1 MQFETLLFEKRE
13 RVGVI
18 TLNRPERLNAINTA
32 MSRELPLA
40 WQAIMRDPE
49 IVVAILTGAGDRAL
63 CTGFDMVDFSSGR
76 TAVGDPA
83 EAGRLSAVR
92 FTALQNGCWKPVITA
107 VNGMATGGGMH
118 FVAGSDLVVAAEHAE
133 FFENHVRVGLMSGLE
148 PVSLLRRMPLEAVMR
163 LSLLGGAERMSARR
177 AYELGLV
184 GDVVPRDQVMPR
196 ALDLA
201 EKIARN
207 SPAALMAS
215 KRSIW
220 ESLDRGLADAL
231 ENTWS
236 IMQKHTGHPDASEG
250 PRAFVE
256 KRAPAWRP
264 IE

>member
-1 MQFETLLFEKRE
+1 MELETLLYETRD
-13 RVGVI
+13 RVAII

-40 WQAIMRDPE
+40 WREVMRDPD
-49 IVVAILTGAGDRAL
+49 VVCAILTGAGDRAL
-63 CTGFDMVDFSSGR
+63 CTGFDMHDFASGR
-76 TAVGDPA
+76 TDVGDPA
-83 EAGRLSAVR
+83 EAGSLSAVR
-92 FTALQNGCWKPVITA
+92 FTALQNRCWKPVITA

-133 FFENHVRVGLMSGLE
+133 FFENHVAVGMMSGLE

-177 AYELGLV
+177 AHELGLV
-184 GDVVPRDQVMPR
+184 GDVLPADQVMPR
-196 ALDLA
+196 ALELA
-201 EKIARN
+201 EKIARS
-207 SPAALMAS
+207 SPAALMAT

-220 ESLDRGLADAL
+220 ESLDHGLSAAL

-236 IMQKHTGHPDASEG
+236 IMREHTAHPDATEG
-250 PRAFVE
+250 PRAFAA

-264 IE
+264 VE